1 MEIHQL
7 RYFAKVADLGGF
19 TRAAEACFVAQPS
32 LSQQII
38 KLETEL
44 GAPLFERL
52 ARRVI
57 LTEAGMRL
65 RPIAEQILRLVDEVK
80 GCVGGDAEAGRIAVG
95 SPPTVVPYF
104 LTRVL
109 GAFAQA
115 YPRAQVELVE
125 DVTSAIVRKLHDCEV
140 DLAVLPLPIEGA
152 DFEIQPL
159 FEEELFLLLPTG
171 HRLAHRPQITI
182 DDIQEEPF
190 ILLNDAHCL
199 TGNALG
205 FCRQKH
211 FKPII
216 TSRVNQLATIQELVS
231 IGQGV
236 SLIPAMARQA
246 DTDPRRVYRSL
257 AGETPKRRI
266 GLVRLAGRKPTPLA
280 ERFAA
285 TLRLAPRERSVETHC
300 QVV

>member
-7 RYFAKVADLGGF
+7 RYFCKVADLGSF
-19 TRAAEACFVAQPS
+19 TRAAAACFVAQPS

-44 GAPLFERL
+44 GSPLFERL

-57 LTEAGMRL
+57 LTGAGQRL
-65 RPIAEQILRLVDEVK
+65 RPIATQILRLVDEARSQVD
-80 GCVGGDAEAGRIAVG
+80 GDSEAGRVSVA

-104 LTRVL
+104 LTGVL
-109 GAFAQA
+109 RTFADV

-125 DVTSAIVRKLHDCEV
+125 DVTSTIIRKIHDCEV
-140 DLAVLPLPIEGA
+140 DLAVLPLPVDSV
-152 DFEIQPL
+152 DFEVEPL

-171 HRLAHRPQITI
+171 HHLASRSRITI
-182 DDIQEEPF
+182 DQIQDEPF

-205 FCRQKH
+205 FCQQKR
-211 FKPII
+211 FQPII

-231 IGQGV
+231 LGQGI
-236 SLIPAMARQA
+236 SLIPAMARA
-246 DTDPRRVYRSL
+246 LDTDPRRVYRSL
-257 AGETPKRRI
+257 AGDRPMRTI
-266 GLVRLAGRKPTPLA
+266 GLVRLAGRKPSPLA

-285 TLRLAPRERSVETHC
+285 TLRGLAAISD
-300 QVV
+300 

>member
-7 RYFAKVADLGGF
+7 RYFSKVADLGSF

-44 GAPLFERL
+44 GSPLFERL
-52 ARRVI
+52 SRRVI
-57 LTEAGMRL
+57 LTEAGQRL

-80 GCVGGDAEAGRIAVG
+80 GTVGGDAEAGRVAVG

-104 LTRVL
+104 LAGVL
-109 GAFAQA
+109 GAFAESH
-115 YPRAQVELVE
+115 PRAQVELVE
-125 DVTSAIVRKLHDCEV
+125 DVTSAIVRKVHDCEV
-140 DLAVLPLPIEGA
+140 DLAVLPLPIESS
-152 DFEIQPL
+152 DFDVEPL
-159 FEEELFLLLPTG
+159 FEEELLLLMATG
-171 HRLAHRPQITI
+171 HRLEQRARITLG
-182 DDIQEEPF
+182 DLQDEPF

-205 FCRQKH
+205 FCQQKR

-231 IGQGV
+231 LGQGV
-236 SLIPAMARQA
+236 SLIPEMARKA

-257 AGETPKRRI
+257 SGERPKRTI
-266 GLVRLAGRKPTPLA
+266 GLVRLAGRKPTHLA
-280 ERFAA
+280 ERFTA
-285 TLRLAPRERSVETHC
+285 TLRQFSESVKGL
-300 QVV
+300 

>member
-7 RYFAKVADLGGF
+7 RYFSRVADLGSF

-57 LTEAGMRL
+57 LTEAGTRL
-65 RPIAEQILRLVDEVK
+65 RPIAEQILKLVDEVK
-80 GCVGGDAEAGRIAVG
+80 GRVEGDDGAGRVVVG

-104 LTRVL
+104 LTGVL
-109 GAFAQA
+109 GAFAEL
-115 YPRAQVELVE
+115 YPKAQVDLVE
-125 DVTSAIVRKLHDCEV
+125 DVTSAIVRKVHDCEV

-152 DFEIQPL
+152 DFEVEPL
-159 FEEELFLLLPTG
+159 FEEELFLLMATG
-171 HRLAHRPQITI
+171 HHLENQKRITI
-182 DDIQEEPF
+182 DDLQDEPF

-199 TGNALG
+199 TGSALG
-205 FCRQKH
+205 FCRQKR
-211 FKPII
+211 FQPIL

-231 IGQGV
+231 LGHGV
-236 SLIPAMARQA
+236 SLIPEMARKA
-246 DTDPRRVYRSL
+246 DTDPRRIYRSL
-257 AGETPKRRI
+257 SGERPKRTI
-266 GLVRLAGRKPTPLA
+266 GLVRLAQRKPTHLA

-285 TLRLAPRERSVETHC
+285 TLRGFSI
-300 QVV
+300 QGD

>member
-7 RYFAKVADLGGF
+7 RYFSRVADLGSF

-44 GAPLFERL
+44 GTPLFERL

-57 LTEAGMRL
+57 LTEAGQRL

-80 GCVGGDAEAGRIAVG
+80 QRVDGDSEGGRVVVG

-104 LTRVL
+104 LTGVL
-109 GAFAQA
+109 GAFARSH
-115 YPRAQVELVE
+115 PRAQVELVE
-125 DVTSAIVRKLHDCEV
+125 DVTPAIVRKVHDCEV
-140 DLAVLPLPIEGA
+140 DLAVLPLPIEGS
-152 DFEIQPL
+152 DFEIEPL
-159 FEEELFLLLPTG
+159 IEEELLLLLKTG
-171 HRLAHRPQITI
+171 HRLEKRGKITI
-182 DDIQEEPF
+182 DDLQDEPF

-205 FCRQKH
+205 FCQQKR

-231 IGQGV
+231 LGHGV
-236 SLIPAMARQA
+236 SLIPEMARKLDA
-246 DTDPRRVYRSL
+246 DPRRVYRSL
-257 AGETPKRRI
+257 SGERPKRTI
-266 GLVRLAGRKPTPLA
+266 GLVRLSQRKPTHLA
-280 ERFAA
+280 DQFAS
-285 TLRLAPRERSVETHC
+285 TLREFSRQGV
-300 QVV
+300 